1 MILIGIRLNI
11 KVLKDIRRG
20 EMTMKKIGIILA
32 ASILVFSLT
41 ACGKGG
47 EKNSEPINNV
57 SIGDTNEPT
66 KTHEK
71 QSSENTK
78 KSESAVKLPITD
90 KFPMFSVY
98 IDGPNYQVIENGATT
113 VFNVGGIRFIALT
126 SAEGMKADKPSE
138 IIDLYFED
146 FKTGVNTNCRGYKP
160 EKFNIKES
168 KEIEINGITFWRF
181 QGELLAKNI
190 FDKETSFYTVGYTF
204 IKDGHPFQIT
214 GVVVSEGQEQEYI
227 DEITTYVDEM
237 VKTIRDKR

>member
-1 MILIGIRLNI
+1 
-11 KVLKDIRRG
+11 
-20 EMTMKKIGIILA
+20 MTMKKIGIILA

-66 KTHEK
+66 KTQEK
-71 QSSENTK
+71 QSSEQRN
-78 KSESAVKLPITD
+78 KSDSAVKLPLTAN
-90 KFPMFSVY
+90 FPMFSVY
-98 IDGPNYQVIENGATT
+98 IDGPNYQFIQNGSTSLY
-113 VFNVGGIRFIALT
+113 NVGGIRFIALT

-204 IKDGHPFQIT
+204 IKDGNPFQIT